1 MAIKG
6 SFKEVSLP
14 DVLQLLAVGRKTG
27 CLKVTDGSN
36 FGSVYFNDGK
46 ICFSNLLNR
55 PDRLGDRLFS
65 RGLITEKQ
73 LQDALAQ
80 QKLEGGSRRLGDIL
94 LEAGLLKQQD
104 IETDVSGQIEDTIFY
119 LLRWPDGE
127 FFFEPDSLPEGE
139 NILVSLDAMNL
150 LLEEARRVDEWRTL
164 EKKLPS
170 PQTILERV
178 AMDMDKQE
186 ELNLNSEE
194 KQVLSLIDGYR
205 SLAEV
210 LEASALGEFS
220 TSKIVYGL
228 LLAGLAKRGSEKSK
242 QAASWNVNVIDDHR
256 NLGMA
261 FYRTQMYDEAMREY
275 RRIIEI
281 KPDHYEA
288 RFYLGLIH
296 FRKGEYAESATEFL
310 EAIAIEPKKA
320 AAYNNLGLSLELM
333 GEREDASRQYRKA
346 IELSPEQSISRVNL
360 AYLLC
365 AEGDYS
371 SAQDQIDRSSQDA
384 SRPLLT
390 EFLSGLIAFKNGDI
404 EQALKFWGSI
414 ENSNKNNYAL
424 QNNLGAI
431 MQSRGQDEDAERFY
445 NAALKAKPN
454 DRAVMRN
461 LLELYYKNGMAEKSV
476 EILNKMAE
484 LEIMDPQDMARLA
497 NLYLKQ
503 GQRDLAAKWWKRTL
517 EVDPDNQVVRR
528 NLSLMDKNAFAK

>member
-36 FGSVYFNDGK
+36 FGSVFFSDGK

-65 RGLITEKQ
+65 RGLISSQQ

-80 QKLEGGSRRLGDIL
+80 QQQEGGSRRLGGIL
-94 LEAGLLKQQD
+94 MDLGLVQQQD
-104 IETDVSGQIEDTIFY
+104 IESDVSGQIEDTIFY

-139 NILVSLDAMNL
+139 SILVSLDAMNL

-170 PQTILERV
+170 PQTILEKV
-178 AMDMDKQE
+178 IMDPDKQE

-210 LEASALGEFS
+210 METSALGEFS
-220 TSKIVYGL
+220 TSKIIYGL

-242 QAASWNVNVIDDHR
+242 QAASWNLNIIDDHR

-261 FYRTQMYDEAMREY
+261 FYRTQMYDEALREY

-281 KPDHYEA
+281 RPDHYEA

-320 AAYNNLGLSLELM
+320 AAYNNLGMSLELM
-333 GEREDASRQYRKA
+333 GEREDAARQYRKA
-346 IELSPEQSISRVNL
+346 IELSTEYSMPRINL
-360 AYLLC
+360 AYLLYND
-365 AEGDYS
+365 GDTA
-371 SAQDQIDRSSQDA
+371 SAREQLDKISQGPEQA
-384 SRPLLT
+384 SLIT
-390 EFLSGLIAFKNGDI
+390 FLAGLISLKNGDF
-404 EQALKFWGSI
+404 EQAFRLWSSI
-414 ENSNKNNYAL
+414 ENNNKNNHAL
-424 QNNLGAI
+424 QNNIGAI
-431 MQSRGQDEDAERFY
+431 LQAKGQDEEAERYY
-445 NAALKAKPN
+445 NAALKARPN
-454 DRAVMRN
+454 DRTVLRN
-461 LLELYYKNGMAEKSV
+461 LMDLYYKNGIADKSV

-484 LEIMDPQDMARLA
+484 LELMDAQDMARLG

-503 GQRDLAAKWWKRTL
+503 GQKELAVKWWKKTL
-517 EVDPDNQVVRR
+517 EADPENQMVKR